1 MPRGAS
7 RVYSSAAARKFGP
20 LEWAAPVRVLVTGG
34 DGFIGQHLV
43 EHLLGRGYEVTA
55 TMFGEAPSDG
65 TLSRT
70 ARAATEWTR
79 LDVRDAD
86 AVASVVNAARPRRIF
101 HLAGFSSGAEAGLR
115 SRDAL
120 AVNGAGTLG
129 LVEAVA
135 RGSADVRTVVVAGSA
150 DAYGHAGGGPV
161 EERTPLRPRSVYG
174 ATKAAQDVLA
184 RGVGAALGVPVVVA
198 RLFPLLGP
206 GQRRVFA
213 LPSFCRRALAI
224 RRGTAE
230 PRLAVGNLD
239 VARDFTDVRDGVR
252 ALADIA
258 DLDGTPHMAYNVCSG
273 VATKV
278 RRLLEWVLERAEI
291 RPEIVR
297 DPALVRRGEPEV
309 VVGDPARLRAA
320 TGWRAERDLRACAHA
335 TMDWVAGSGT
345 A

>member
-1 MPRGAS
+1 M
-7 RVYSSAAARKFGP
+7 
-20 LEWAAPVRVLVTGG
+20 TGG

-43 EHLLGRGYEVTA
+43 EHLLGRGHQVTA
-55 TMFGEAPSDG
+55 TMLGEVPSDG
-65 TLSRT
+65 TLSPP
-70 ARAATEWTR
+70 ARAAVEWTR
-79 LDVRDAD
+79 LDVRDTD
-86 AVASVVNAARPRRIF
+86 AVAAVVSAARPRRIF
-101 HLAGFSSGAEAGLR
+101 HLAGFSSGAEASRR
-115 SRDAL
+115 SHDAL
-120 AVNGAGTLG
+120 AVNGAGTLS

-135 RGSADVRTVVVAGSA
+135 RVSADVQAVVVAGSA
-150 DAYGHAGGGPV
+150 DSYGRGRGGPMG
-161 EERTPLRPRSVYG
+161 ERTPLRPLSVYG

-206 GQRRVFA
+206 GQRPVFA

-224 RRGTAE
+224 RRGTRE
-230 PRLAVGNLD
+230 PRLSVGNLD

-258 DLDGTPHMAYNVCSG
+258 DLDGTRHMAYNVCSG
-273 VATKV
+273 VATKI
-278 RRLLEWVLERAEI
+278 RRLLDWVVERAEI
-291 RPEIVR
+291 EPEIVR

-335 TMDWVAGSGT
+335 TMDWIAGAG
-345 A
+345 AA

>member
-1 MPRGAS
+1 MRA
-7 RVYSSAAARKFGP
+7 
-20 LEWAAPVRVLVTGG
+20 LVTGG

-55 TMFGEAPSDG
+55 TMLGEAPSDG

-70 ARAATEWTR
+70 ARGAAEWRR

-86 AVASVVNAARPRRIF
+86 AVASVVSAARPRRVF
-101 HLAGFSSGAEAGLR
+101 HLAGLSSGAEASLR

-129 LVEAVA
+129 LVEAVGRA
-135 RGSADVRTVVVAGSA
+135 SADVQTVVVAGSA
-150 DAYGHAGGGPV
+150 DAYGRGDGPV
-161 EERTPLRPRSVYG
+161 DERTPLRPLSVYG

-206 GQRRVFA
+206 GQRPVFA

-291 RPEIVR
+291 KPEIVR
-297 DPALVRRGEPEV
+297 DPALVRHGEPEI

-335 TMDWVAGSGT
+335 TMDWVAGSG
-345 A
+345 AA

>member
-1 MPRGAS
+1 M
-7 RVYSSAAARKFGP
+7 
-20 LEWAAPVRVLVTGG
+20 TGG

-43 EHLLGRGYEVTA
+43 EHLLSQGHEVTG
-55 TMFGEAPSDG
+55 TMLGEAPSGG
-65 TLSRT
+65 TLSPA

-79 LDVRDAD
+79 LDVRDSD
-86 AVASVVNAARPRRIF
+86 AIASVVHAARPRRIF
-101 HLAGFSSGAEAGLR
+101 HLAGFSSGAEAGMR
-115 SRDAL
+115 SREAL
-120 AVNGAGTLG
+120 AVNGAGTLN
-129 LVEAVA
+129 LIEAVA
-135 RGSADVRTVVVAGSA
+135 RPPADVQTVVVAGSA
-150 DAYGHAGGGPV
+150 DSYGGGDGGPMA
-161 EERTPLRPRSVYG
+161 ERTPLRPTSVYG

-184 RGVGAALGVPVVVA
+184 RGAGTALGVRVVVA
-198 RLFPLLGP
+198 RLFPLVGP
-206 GQRRVFA
+206 GQRPVFV

-258 DLDGTPHMAYNVCSG
+258 DLDGTRHMAYNVCSG
-273 VATKV
+273 TATKV

-291 RPEIVR
+291 EPEIVR
-297 DPALVRRGEPEV
+297 DPALVRRGETEA

-320 TGWRAERDLRACAHA
+320 TGWCAERDLRACAYA
-335 TMDWVAGSGT
+335 TMDWVASSGV

>member
-1 MPRGAS
+1 M
-7 RVYSSAAARKFGP
+7 
-20 LEWAAPVRVLVTGG
+20 TGG

-55 TMFGEAPSDG
+55 TMLGEAPSG
-65 TLSRT
+65 GILSPT
-70 ARAATEWTR
+70 ARAAAEWMR

-86 AVASVVNAARPRRIF
+86 AIASVVNTARPRRIF
-101 HLAGFSSGAEAGLR
+101 HLAGFSSGAEAGR
-115 SRDAL
+115 RPRAAL
-120 AVNGAGTLG
+120 AVNGAGTLS

-135 RGSADVRTVVVAGSA
+135 RASADVRTLVVAGSA
-150 DAYGHAGGGPV
+150 DAYGRGAAGPV
-161 EERTPLRPRSVYG
+161 GERAPLRPLSVYG

-206 GQRRVFA
+206 GQRPAFA

-252 ALADIA
+252 ALAGIA

-273 VATKV
+273 VATRI
-278 RRLLEWVLERAEI
+278 RRLLEWVLERAEVE
-291 RPEIVR
+291 PEIVR
-297 DPALVRRGEPEV
+297 DPALVRRGEPET

-320 TGWRAERDLRACAHA
+320 TGWRPERDLRACAHA
-335 TMDWVAGSGT
+335 TMDWVAASG
-345 A
+345 AAC

>member
-1 MPRGAS
+1 M
-7 RVYSSAAARKFGP
+7 
-20 LEWAAPVRVLVTGG
+20 TGG

-43 EHLLGRGYEVTA
+43 EHLLDRGYEVTA
-55 TMFGEAPSDG
+55 TMLGEAPSGG
-65 TLSRT
+65 TLSP
-70 ARAATEWTR
+70 AGRAAAAWTR

-86 AVASVVNAARPRRIF
+86 AVASTVHAARPRRIF
-101 HLAGFSSGAEAGLR
+101 HLAGFSSGAEAGKR

-120 AVNGAGTLG
+120 AVNGAGTLN

-135 RGSADVRTVVVAGSA
+135 RAPAAVHTVVVAGSA
-150 DAYGHAGGGPV
+150 DSYGGGGGGPMQ
-161 EERTPLRPRSVYG
+161 ERQPLRPTSVYG
-174 ATKAAQDVLA
+174 ATKAAQDVVA
-184 RGVGAALGVPVVVA
+184 RGAGAALGVRVVVA
-198 RLFPLLGP
+198 RLFPLVGP
-206 GQRRVFA
+206 GQRPVFV

-224 RRGTAE
+224 RRGMAE

-239 VARDFTDVRDGVR
+239 VERDFTDVRDGVR

-273 VATKV
+273 IATKI

-291 RPEIVR
+291 EPEIVR
-297 DPALVRRGEPEV
+297 DPALVRSGEPES

-335 TMDWVAGSGT
+335 TLDWVASSGAARRSSSDT
-345 A
+345 AP